1 MFDGDFAGQATIK
14 TGQHLLQQ
22 GFNVFVVQLPK
33 DMHPDEYITKYG
45 NEKFLEYV
53 NNEKKSFI
61 IYKVNKHKDEIAN
74 NDLAYERYLKEVTQD
89 IALMNSQ
96 ILQNKIIKDVAHLFN
111 VDSNTLNSNV
121 LNQQQYIP
129 SEPYIN
135 DYQSYD
141 IEIQNN
147 SNNLFSH
154 LSKHE
159 SAERALLKHFMND
172 KDLFLNYHKQLESDD
187 FDNQFSNVYIVF

>member
-1 MFDGDFAGQATIK
+1 
-14 TGQHLLQQ
+14 
-22 GFNVFVVQLPK
+22 
-33 DMHPDEYITKYG
+33 
-45 NEKFLEYV
+45 
-53 NNEKKSFI
+53 
-61 IYKVNKHKDEIAN
+61 
-74 NDLAYERYLKEVTQD
+74 
-89 IALMNSQ
+89 MNSQ

-121 LNQQQYIP
+121 LNQQYIP

-159 SAERALLKHFMND
+159 SAERALLNI
-172 KDLFLNYHKQLESDD
+172 L
-187 FDNQFSNVYIVF
+187 

>member
-1 MFDGDFAGQATIK
+1 MD
-14 TGQHLLQQ
+14 
-22 GFNVFVVQLPK
+22 
-33 DMHPDEYITKYG
+33 PDEYITKYG

-121 LNQQQYIP
+121 LNQQQYILASLILMIINHMILKYKITQIIYLVIYQNMKVP
-129 SEPYIN
+129 KEPY
-135 DYQSYD
+135 
-141 IEIQNN
+141 
-147 SNNLFSH
+147 
-154 LSKHE
+154 
-159 SAERALLKHFMND
+159 
-172 KDLFLNYHKQLESDD
+172 LNIL
-187 FDNQFSNVYIVF
+187 

>member
-1 MFDGDFAGQATIK
+1 MD
-14 TGQHLLQQ
+14 
-22 GFNVFVVQLPK
+22 
-33 DMHPDEYITKYG
+33 PDEYITKYG

-121 LNQQQYIP
+121 LNQQQYILA
-129 SEPYIN
+129 SLILMIINHMILKYKITQIIYLVIYQNMKVLKEPY
-135 DYQSYD
+135 
-141 IEIQNN
+141 
-147 SNNLFSH
+147 
-154 LSKHE
+154 
-159 SAERALLKHFMND
+159 
-172 KDLFLNYHKQLESDD
+172 LNIL
-187 FDNQFSNVYIVF
+187 

>member
-1 MFDGDFAGQATIK
+1 MW
-14 TGQHLLQQ
+14 
-22 GFNVFVVQLPK
+22 
-33 DMHPDEYITKYG
+33 
-45 NEKFLEYV
+45 
-53 NNEKKSFI
+53 
-61 IYKVNKHKDEIAN
+61 
-74 NDLAYERYLKEVTQD
+74 
-89 IALMNSQ
+89 
-96 ILQNKIIKDVAHLFN
+96 ILIL
-111 VDSNTLNSNV
+111 SNV

>member
-1 MFDGDFAGQATIK
+1 MNAI
-14 TGQHLLQQ
+14 L
-22 GFNVFVVQLPK
+22 
-33 DMHPDEYITKYG
+33 
-45 NEKFLEYV
+45 
-53 NNEKKSFI
+53 
-61 IYKVNKHKDEIAN
+61 
-74 NDLAYERYLKEVTQD
+74 EVTQD

-141 IEIQNN
+141 LKYKITQIIYLVIYQNM
-147 SNNLFSH
+147 
-154 LSKHE
+154 KV
-159 SAERALLKHFMND
+159 LKEPY
-172 KDLFLNYHKQLESDD
+172 LNIL
-187 FDNQFSNVYIVF
+187 